1 MGYSQMSSLTIKEN
15 ESLPQFDLIN
25 TPLSGHILIEA
36 SAGTGKT
43 YTISRLFLRLL
54 LEKEYPPSSILVVTF
69 TEAAASELKERI
81 YDILKK
87 AVKAYSCGSSDDPFL
102 KSLITSLDSEKAC
115 SLLQNALYN
124 FNTVSIHTI
133 HGFCQKVLFE
143 NSFESGATFES
154 TIITD
159 QNSLIQEIIHD
170 FWRINFYSE
179 RSSFLAYSINK
190 GISPKTFQDLTRAAS
205 RFFPNLKV
213 IPEIT
218 ESEDSS
224 ILETS
229 FYQSFQELKSC
240 WKQDRDQILKILETA
255 NLKGNKYSQKII
267 QELISSMDTMLESE
281 IADPTLFKRFENFTT
296 PVLINSTKKGFA
308 PPDHPFFTLCNKHAE
323 YAENLKNC
331 FDNRILQLQ
340 INFLSYLNQELSKRK
355 KARGQLYFDDLL
367 KNVHTAL
374 TDSKQSR
381 ELLGKLRENYKAA
394 LIDEF
399 QDTDSVQYQIFSL
412 IFSNNLPLFMIGD
425 PKQSIYGF
433 RGADIFTYLRASH
446 QVCARYTLL
455 KNYRS
460 DPSLL
465 SALNTLFL
473 RNDRQFV
480 HQDIEYTE
488 AVPGNPELSQQV
500 IIDGVIQ
507 PSLKFILVDDQASSD
522 KKNDKTTI
530 ICHSVTSE
538 ISELLSKSFENK
550 AFISSKKIN
559 PSDIAVLVRTNLE
572 AEMIHQSLSSVHIP
586 SVIDSGSSVFETEDA
601 IYLERLLA
609 ALLEPARSELINAV
623 LATPFFGLNANE
635 IENLAS
641 NQQAWESY
649 VSKFLH
655 YHELWRDHG
664 FMYMFRHFLAQ
675 EHIRPKIL
683 AIQQGERHLTNIL
696 HLSELLHLQENQK
709 RAGMTNLHSWFLQKI
724 YDSTMQV
731 SDEEILRLESDK
743 DAVTILT
750 IHKSKG
756 LEYPIVFCPF
766 WHNSDLNSKAIAC
779 TFHDPQSDNASVLAI
794 GTEAINKNLQLI
806 QTEILAENMRL
817 LYVALTRA
825 KSCCYV
831 VWGKIHGEES
841 SALAYLLHKNLIE
854 DDFSLPSLK
863 EKVKSLSF
871 EQIRQALSEI
881 SNQNRSIAVMEKM
894 DEPKKVVI
902 PQTDPKQLTCLK
914 LESGIAESWKISSF
928 SSLTRNHYMPESP
941 DYDFNPE
948 YNDFSG
954 NETDNEDYT
963 IFNFPKG
970 SIAGTFLHSIFEQID
985 FSDPNSIQEKIDLES
1000 LLNLYGFDRSW
1011 KPIISKLINDTL
1023 NTPLRDGTD
1032 VFRLSEIPDKSCI
1045 KEMEFYFPLK
1055 KISPSDLSQLFSGQL
1070 QTDLFSTD
1078 YQAEGLHFSPSGGFM
1093 KGYIDLFFERGDRF
1107 FILDWKSNHLG
1118 DSYQD
1123 YDTESL
1129 KEVMKSEHYIL
1140 QYHIYLT
1147 AIDKYLQLRYKGY
1160 SYQKNFG
1167 GVYYLFLRGI
1177 DGKSDSGVYF
1187 DRPSLEMVKRLRDLL
1202 IEL

>member
-1 MGYSQMSSLTIKEN
+1 MNSIAIKET

-81 YDILKK
+81 FGIVKEALK
-87 AVKAYSCGSSDDPFL
+87 AFSCGSSDDPFL
-102 KSLITSLDSEKAC
+102 KSLITRIDSEKAC
-115 SLLQNALYN
+115 PLLQNALYN

-133 HGFCQKVLFE
+133 HGFCQKVLYE
-143 NSFESGATFES
+143 NSFESGVAFES

-159 QNSLIQEIIHD
+159 QNSLIQEIVHD

-179 RSSFLAYSINK
+179 KPSFLAYAINN
-190 GISPKTFQDLTRAAS
+190 GISPDTFLELTRAAG
-205 RFFPNLKV
+205 RFFQNLKV

-224 ILETS
+224 IHETS
-229 FYQSFQELKSC
+229 FNQSFQELKSH
-240 WKQDRDQILKILETA
+240 WKECRDSILKIFESG
-255 NLKGNKYSQKII
+255 NLKGTKYSQKII
-267 QELISSMDTMLESE
+267 QELMISMDTMLESE
-281 IADPTLFKRFENFTT
+281 VPDPTLFKRFENFTT
-296 PVLINSTKKGFA
+296 PVLVNSTKKGFA
-308 PPDHPFFTLCNKHAE
+308 PPEHPFFSLCDKHVQ
-323 YAENLKNC
+323 YAEQLRSC

-340 INFLSYLNQELSKRK
+340 ISFLSYLNQELSSRK
-355 KARGQLYFDDLL
+355 KIRGQFFFDDLL
-367 KNVHTAL
+367 RNVHTAL
-374 TDSKQSR
+374 TSSKQR
-381 ELLGKLRENYKAA
+381 GELTDKLRETYKAA

-412 IFSNNLPLFMIGD
+412 IFDNNLPLFMIGD

-433 RGADIFTYLRASH
+433 RGADIATYLQAS
-446 QVCARYTLL
+446 QKVSARYTLL

-480 HQDIEYTE
+480 HQEIEYTE
-488 AVPGNPELSQQV
+488 AIPGKPESPQQI
-500 IIDGVIQ
+500 IIDEVIQ
-507 PSLKFILVDDQASSD
+507 PALKFILVDDQASD
-522 KKNDKTTI
+522 KKTDKTTL

-538 ISELLSKSFENK
+538 ISELLSKSLQNT
-550 AFISSKKIN
+550 AFITSRKIN
-559 PSDIAVLVRTNLE
+559 PSDIAVLVRTNRE
-572 AEMIHQSLSSVHIP
+572 AEMIKQSLSSVHIP

-601 IYLERLLA
+601 LYLERFLT
-609 ALLEPARSELINAV
+609 ALLEPTRSELINAV
-623 LATPFFGLNANE
+623 LATPFFGLNANA

-641 NQQAWESY
+641 NQQEWENY

-655 YHELWRDHG
+655 YHELWRDYG
-664 FMYMFRHFLAQ
+664 FMYMFRNFLAQ
-675 EHIRPKIL
+675 EHIRPKLL
-683 AIQQGERHLTNIL
+683 ATEQGERHLTNIL
-696 HLSELLHLQENQK
+696 HLSELLHLQESQK
-709 RAGMTNLHSWFLQKI
+709 QAGMTNLHSWFLQKI
-724 YDSTMQV
+724 TDNTMQV

-766 WHNSDLNSKAIAC
+766 WHNSELSIKAIAC
-779 TFHDPQSDNASVLAI
+779 TFHDPQSDNLSVLAI
-794 GTEAINKNLQLI
+794 GTEEINRNRQLI
-806 QTEILAENMRL
+806 ETEILAENMRL

-825 KSCCYV
+825 KALCYV
-831 VWGKIHGEES
+831 VWGKIRGEES

-854 DDFSLPSLK
+854 DDFSLPALK

-871 EQIRQALSEI
+871 EQIRQILTEI
-881 SNQNRSIAVMEKM
+881 SNQDQSIAVLEKQ
-894 DEPKKVVI
+894 DEPKKIVM
-902 PQTDPKQLTCLK
+902 PQTDQKQLSCLK
-914 LESGIAESWKISSF
+914 LDRGIPESWKISSF
-928 SSLTRNHYMPESP
+928 SSLTRNHYIPESP
-941 DYDFNPE
+941 DYDFIPVQD
-948 YNDFSG
+948 DFSG
-954 NETDNEDYT
+954 NDTENEDHT
-963 IFNFPKG
+963 IFNFPRG

-985 FSDPNSIQEKIDLES
+985 FSDPNPIQEKVDLES
-1000 LLNLYGFDRSW
+1000 LLDLYGFDRSW
-1011 KPIISKLINDTL
+1011 KPVISKLVNDTL
-1023 NTPLRDGTD
+1023 NAPLKDDSD
-1032 VFRLSEIPDKSCI
+1032 VFRLSEIPDSSCR

-1055 KISPSDLSQLFSGQL
+1055 KITRSELTRLFSGQV
-1070 QTDLFSTD
+1070 QTDLFSFD

-1093 KGYIDLFFERGDRF
+1093 KGYIDLFFERDGRF
-1107 FILDWKSNHLG
+1107 FIIDWKSNHLG
-1118 DSYQD
+1118 DSYED
-1123 YDTESL
+1123 YNADSL
-1129 KEVMKSEHYIL
+1129 KEAMKSEHYIL

-1147 AIDKYLQLRYKGY
+1147 AIDKYLELRYKGY
-1160 SYQKNFG
+1160 SYEKNFG

-1187 DRPSLEMVKRLRDLL
+1187 DRPSTEMLKRLREVL
-1202 IEL
+1202 IG